1 MPDGDRPHP
10 PEATRGPHDDF
21 FCHKYQVWYRLEDCV
36 YRGVNRT
43 YAGCVG
49 CFQGHVNI
57 RSWEAAGRT
66 LPQERERP
74 CRPAAQGPPARTG
87 RP

>member
-1 MPDGDRPHP
+1 MPEHERAQP

-57 RSWEAAGRT
+57 RSWERAGRP
-66 LPQERERP
+66 LPIEP
-74 CRPAAQGPPARTG
+74 ARPAREAPAGGLVQIR
-87 RP
+87 RS